1 MSDKPRALILA
12 SVASMID
19 QFNMHNIQLLLDKG
33 YDVDVVCNCKQGNT
47 ISNERVMNLIKR
59 LSKEGVAVTHIPIP
73 RKITDFKGIINSL
86 ITVKKLCDKNKYNI
100 LHCHSP
106 IGSVVARIA
115 AMESRKKN
123 GTKVIYTAHGFHF
136 YKGAP
141 KQNWLVFF
149 PIEKICSFWTDVLI
163 TINKEDYLF
172 AKRHLNAAQIKYVP
186 GIGVDTKK
194 FYISDFESR
203 KKKEELGIEPD
214 SIIILS
220 VGELNQNKNHEVIVQ
235 SIARMHNPQIHY
247 FIAGKGE
254 REEYLKDLSKRLK
267 VNLHLLGY
275 RTDIVEL
282 LNVADIFAFPSFR
295 EGLSVALMEAMSAG
309 LPCVASKI
317 RGNTDLIV
325 NKKGGYLCRPDSVE
339 EFYEGINSLMNR
351 EKREDYGRYNRQT
364 VKKYDIQKIMSI
376 MDQIYVNIEK

>member
-19 QFNMHNIQLLLDKG
+19 QFNMHNIQLLLDRG
-33 YDVDVVCNCKQGNT
+33 YAVDVVCNCKDGNT
-47 ISNERVMNLIKR
+47 ISNEQVVELIKR
-59 LSKEGVAVTHIPIP
+59 LSNKGVTVIHIPIP
-73 RKITDFKGIINSL
+73 RKVTDFKGIVNSL
-86 ITVKKLCDKNKYNI
+86 INVKKLCDKNKYNI

-115 AMESRKKN
+115 AMESRKKI

-141 KQNWLVFF
+141 KQNWIVFF
-149 PIEKICSFWTDVLI
+149 PVEKICSFLTDVLI

-172 AKRHLNAAQIKYVP
+172 AKRHLNATQIKYVP

-194 FYISDFESR
+194 FYISDFDSR
-203 KKKEELGIEPD
+203 KKKEELGIESD
-214 SIIILS
+214 SIIVLS
-220 VGELNQNKNHEVIVQ
+220 VGELNQNKNHDVIVH
-235 SIARMHNPQIHY
+235 SIARMHNPKIHY

-254 REEYLKDLSKRLK
+254 REKYLKDLSKRLK

-282 LNVADIFAFPSFR
+282 LNMADIFAFPSFR

-325 NKKGGYLCRPDSVE
+325 NKKGGYLCRPNSIE
-339 EFYEGINSLMNR
+339 EFYDGINSLMNKER
-351 EKREDYGRYNRQT
+351 REDYGRYNRQT
-364 VKKYDIQKIMSI
+364 VKKYDVHKIMDI
-376 MDQIYVNIEK
+376 MDQIYGNLEK

>member
-115 AMESRKKN
+115 AMKSRKKN

-149 PIEKICSFWTDVLI
+149 
-163 TINKEDYLF
+163 
-172 AKRHLNAAQIKYVP
+172 Q
-186 GIGVDTKK
+186 
-194 FYISDFESR
+194 
-203 KKKEELGIEPD
+203 
-214 SIIILS
+214 
-220 VGELNQNKNHEVIVQ
+220 
-235 SIARMHNPQIHY
+235 
-247 FIAGKGE
+247 
-254 REEYLKDLSKRLK
+254 
-267 VNLHLLGY
+267 
-275 RTDIVEL
+275 
-282 LNVADIFAFPSFR
+282 
-295 EGLSVALMEAMSAG
+295 
-309 LPCVASKI
+309 
-317 RGNTDLIV
+317 
-325 NKKGGYLCRPDSVE
+325 
-339 EFYEGINSLMNR
+339 
-351 EKREDYGRYNRQT
+351 
-364 VKKYDIQKIMSI
+364 
-376 MDQIYVNIEK
+376 

>member
-19 QFNMHNIQLLLDKG
+19 QFNMNNIQLLLDKG
-33 YDVDVVCNCKQGNT
+33 YDVDVVCNCKNGNT
-47 ISNERVMNLIKR
+47 ISNERVVNLIKR
-59 LSKEGVAVTHIPIP
+59 LSKEGVAVIHIPIP

-86 ITVKKLCDKNKYNI
+86 ITVKKLCDNNKYNI

-115 AMESRKKN
+115 AMESRKKS

-149 PIEKICSFWTDVLI
+149 PIEKICSFLTDVLI

-172 AKRHLNAAQIKYVP
+172 AKRHLNATQIKYVP

-254 REEYLKDLSKRLK
+254 CEEYLKDLSKRLK